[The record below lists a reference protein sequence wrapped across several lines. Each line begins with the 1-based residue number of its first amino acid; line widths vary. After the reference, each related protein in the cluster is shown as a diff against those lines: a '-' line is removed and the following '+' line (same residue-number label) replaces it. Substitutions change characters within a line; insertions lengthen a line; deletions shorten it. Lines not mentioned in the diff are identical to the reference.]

1 MLGQMLM
8 DLLYPFPLYQVPEAP
23 GRLVEFGITIPK
35 GRPIKDKPCRQ
46 SKTTKSTK
54 K

>member
-8 DLLYPFPLYQVPEAP
+8 DLLYPYPLYQVPDAP
-23 GRLVEFGITIPK
+23 GRLVSLGLTIPK
-35 GRPIKDKPCRQ
+35 GRPTKEKAACQ